1 MEHFEQDIDT
11 DKTLQQTLR
20 SPLVARRN
28 ADRLAGIREQL
39 LRDRKSKSEEL
50 DEYSA
55 YLQIAGKV
63 SVALEVLSQKLFQ
76 RVLSVIEENLTI
88 ALQEV
93 LEQPIQLKTSP
104 DWKRGGATVKFW
116 IERDGNPEDI
126 MKGQGGSVTNVLS
139 VGLRMFAL
147 TTLDESVHRRFLVLD
162 EQDCW
167 IRPTLVPRLVKVV
180 RAAGKTLGFQ
190 VIMISHH
197 DISAFEHYAD
207 RVYQFRPVG
216 NDVEVRQFFRGPLQ
230 EDAEPL
236 PTSELE

>member
-1 MEHFEQDIDT
+1 MDT
-11 DKTLQQTLR
+11 DKSLMDELR

-39 LRDRKSKSEEL
+39 LLDHKSKNKEL
-50 DEYSA
+50 DECSA
-55 YLQIAGKV
+55 YLHISGKV
-63 SVALEVLSQKLFQ
+63 SVALEQLSEKLFQ

-93 LEQPIQLKTSP
+93 LEQPIQLKTFA
-104 DWKRGGATVKFW
+104 DWKRGGATVEFW
-116 IERDGNPEDI
+116 MERDGNREDI

-147 TTLDESVHRRFLVLD
+147 TTLDENVHRRFLVLD

-207 RVYQFRPVG
+207 RVYQLRPVG
-216 NDVEVRQFFRGPLQ
+216 NNDVEVKPVFRGPLQ
-230 EDAEPL
+230 ADQDYLA
-236 PTSELE
+236 

>member
-1 MEHFEQDIDT
+1 MGQETSTEKSSWEIFQ
-11 DKTLQQTLR
+11 
-20 SPLVARRN
+20 SPVTARRS

-39 LRDRKSKSEEL
+39 LLDRNSRSKEL
-50 DEYSA
+50 DECSA
-55 YLQIAGKV
+55 YLQVSGKV
-63 SVALEVLSQKLFQ
+63 SAALELLSEKLFQ

-93 LEQPIQLKTSP
+93 LEQPIQLKTSA
-104 DWKRGGATVKFW
+104 DWKRGGATVEFW
-116 IERDGNPEDI
+116 MERDGNPEDI

-147 TTLDESVHRRFLVLD
+147 TTLDENVHRRFLVLD

-197 DISAFEHYAD
+197 DVSTFEHYAD
-207 RVYQFRPVG
+207 RVYQLHPIG
-216 NDVEVRQFFRGPLQ
+216 NNNVEVKQIFRGPLQ
-230 EDAEPL
+230 QD
-236 PTSELE
+236 

>member
-1 MEHFEQDIDT
+1 MEHFEKETVTEKSMLDVVQ
-11 DKTLQQTLR
+11 
-20 SPLVARRN
+20 SPVTVRRR

-39 LRDRKSKSEEL
+39 LVDRNSKNKEL
-50 DEYSA
+50 DEFSA

-63 SVALEVLSQKLFQ
+63 SAALELLSEELFQ

-93 LEQPIQLKTSP
+93 LEQPIQLKTSA

-116 IERDGNPEDI
+116 MERDGNPEDI

-147 TTLDESVHRRFLVLD
+147 TTLDENIHRRFLVLD

-197 DISAFEHYAD
+197 DVSTFEHYAD
-207 RVYQFRPVG
+207 RVYQLRPIG
-216 NDVEVRQFFRGPLQ
+216 NNDVEVKQIFREPLQ
-230 EDAEPL
+230 HDHDL
-236 PTSELE
+236 